1 MVLGIPRWKP
11 LGGHQVLFGN
21 PFANPRSRP
30 PSGLQVEKKEKKTPN
45 GHQMVF
51 HNSRSK

>member
-11 LGGHQVLFGN
+11 Q
-21 PFANPRSRP
+21 
-30 PSGLQVEKKEKKTPN
+30 SGLLVEKKEKKTPN